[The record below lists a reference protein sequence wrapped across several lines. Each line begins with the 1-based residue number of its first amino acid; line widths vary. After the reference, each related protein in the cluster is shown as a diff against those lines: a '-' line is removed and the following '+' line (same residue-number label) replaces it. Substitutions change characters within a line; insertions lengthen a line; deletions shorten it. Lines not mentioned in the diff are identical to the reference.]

1 MPTDRVDVPWKERVL
16 FAAPGVTA
24 VALWIFAVVRFPFT
38 ADFLLP
44 FAILLCGGAL
54 IATMSI
60 VWACGRAS
68 TREALA
74 SGAVGVVTMVFA
86 GMELAP
92 KPEEPGAA
100 WRALL
105 QMLLVVSLAY
115 LVRVQRQDKAS
126 RP

>member
-1 MPTDRVDVPWKERVL
+1 MLTKHDDVSGKERVL

-24 VALWIFAVVRFPFT
+24 AALWIFAVIRFPFT

-44 FAILLCGGAL
+44 FTILLCGGGL
-54 IATMSI
+54 VATMSL

-68 TREALA
+68 TRETLA
-74 SGAVGVVTMVFA
+74 ACAVGVVTMVFA
-86 GMELAP
+86 GAELTST
-92 KPEEPGAA
+92 PEGPGAM

-105 QMLLVVSLAY
+105 QILLVVSLAC
-115 LVRVQRQDKAS
+115 LVRVQRQEKAG